1 MGKVTAKEIIAYM
14 ESLQNEEQRR
24 VLMGFFKTGPGEYG
38 EGDEFL
44 GLKVPQTREVVKNV
58 WKDFPL
64 EEVPEL
70 LMSKWHEVRLCGL
83 LILVAKFERLT
94 KRAAARTPLECTEM
108 KKQMPLECTEN
119 MRMKRPS
126 LECTEEAIRWR
137 DEILTMYLKYAERAN
152 NWDLVDLS
160 VHKILGHWLLLPT
173 MLPDGVL
180 GQHRDYKLKVL
191 DNLACSDP
199 QPPNLG
205 GSNLWKQ
212 RMSIVCSWK
221 TSQMGDPSW
230 CLRYAEIHLHHPHD
244 LMHKAVGWMLREMGK
259 RCSMDLLRDF
269 LRQHAHE
276 MPRTMLRYA
285 IEKMSEQERQYWMG
299 LTPSSSLTP
308 RSAEGRLQGKNSSPN
323 GEGNYVC
330 KVIKYAGV
338 PVPDFVEIILKGDDE
353 AMYYLLHD
361 RLKHSLYER
370 YEAYNNHLCDDY
382 EDVIDDFFL
391 YLREC
396 GRYPY
401 EPLKRIKKKESFETW
416 LLNTFRNYLS
426 NRAEAEGQG
435 FSSQQNCEAHSLIAG
450 EGISDDE
457 KVRIVSQLIAYAHQ
471 VFYPRGRFI
480 FLRSLLTMLNKQR
493 AVPNKEMAK
502 ALDMSD
508 LAYRVAVYRMKQ
520 NVKRFRE
527 RLLKGEMLRLDD
539 DHQQMAD
546 SINRDFIH
554 LYPTLFRIYLECIDS
569 LKTSTAVKNL
579 RQQYLEERGFAVHEP
594 DADSPIRVRIPAF
607 WEKLNRWMTT

>member
-1 MGKVTAKEIIAYM
+1 MTVKEIIAYM
-14 ESLQNEEQRR
+14 ESLRNEEQRR
-24 VLMGFFKTGPGEYG
+24 VLMGFFKTGSGEYG

-44 GLKVPQTREVVKNV
+44 GLKVPQTREVVKMALNI
-58 WKDFPL
+58 DHGPL
-64 EEVPEL
+64 TIDEVPEL

-83 LILVAKFERLT
+83 LILVAKFEKLST
-94 KRAAARTPLECTEM
+94 KRLENDE
-108 KKQMPLECTEN
+108 K
-119 MRMKRPS
+119 S
-126 LECTEEAIRWR
+126 IRGR
-137 DEILTMYLKYAERAN
+137 DEILTLYLQYAEQAN

-173 MLPDGVL
+173 SL
-180 GQHRDYKLKVL
+180 GDIDYKIKVL
-191 DNLACSDP
+191 DELAQSD
-199 QPPNLG
+199 
-205 GSNLWKQ
+205 NLWKQ

-259 RCSMDLLRDF
+259 RVSMDLLRDF

-285 IEKMSEQERQYWMG
+285 IEKMSEQERQYWMAI
-299 LTPSSSLTP
+299 PQDFAPAKKSKAN
-308 RSAEGRLQGKNSSPN
+308 RF
-323 GEGNYVC
+323 
-330 KVIKYAGV
+330 AGI
-338 PVPDFVEIILKGDDE
+338 PVPDFVEMIQKGDDE
-353 AMYYLLHD
+353 AMYYLLRD
-361 RLKHSLYER
+361 RLKHQLQER
-370 YEAYNNHLCDDY
+370 FEAYSNHLCDDY

-401 EPLKRIKKKESFETW
+401 EPLKHIKKKDAFETW

-435 FSSQQNCEAHSLIAG
+435 FSLQGNCEAHAFIADAG
-450 EGISDDE
+450 SINDE
-457 KVRIVSQLIAYAHQ
+457 EKIRIVSQLIAYAHQ

-493 AVPNKEMAK
+493 AVPNKEMAE

-520 NVKRFRE
+520 NVRHFRE
-527 RLLKGEMLRLDD
+527 RLLKGETLRLDD
-539 DHQQMAD
+539 EHQQIAD
-546 SINRDFIH
+546 NINCDFIH
-554 LYPTLFRIYLECIDS
+554 LYPTLFRIYLQSIDT
-569 LKTSTAVKNL
+569 LKTSIAVKHL

-594 DADSPIRVRIPAF
+594 DVDSPIRVRIPAF
-607 WEKLNRWMTT
+607 WSKLNRWLTT